1 MTQEERKMRLL
12 QHERIAR
19 VKRLLRV
26 MPRKATMHKFPV
38 LKWFTKAARKRS
50 YLWCFRVKAV
60 VPAIYAGCILSL
72 LPIYGIQLPLAVALS
87 FLLRANLPILTSLQF
102 ITNPL
107 TALPAYFTA
116 YQIGRVIMLP
126 FGIDSPGLNI
136 DEMHTLMDSVRA
148 GNWGY
153 NFKYIGTVWLLT
165 ALGGIVL
172 GTFLGTV
179 GSVFY
184 RMAAYEAVVFNNKLR
199 ALQKKIRESHAK
211 EHPDQNNTPLHP
223 NDSSQ

>member
-1 MTQEERKMRLL
+1 MTHEERKMRLL
-12 QHERIAR
+12 RHERIAR

-60 VPAIYAGCILSL
+60 VPAIYAGCILAL
-72 LPIYGIQLPLAVALS
+72 LPIYGIQLPLAVAFS
-87 FLLRANLPILTSLQF
+87 FLLRANLPILTTLQF

-107 TALPAYFTA
+107 TALPIYFTA
-116 YQIGRVIMLP
+116 YQIGRVIMFP
-126 FGIDSPGLNI
+126 FGIESPSLNM
-136 DEMHTLMDSVRA
+136 DEMKVLMDSLRT
-148 GNWGY
+148 GNWEY
-153 NFKYIGTVWLLT
+153 NFHYIGTVWSFT

-172 GTFLGTV
+172 GTFLGTI

-184 RMAAYEAVVFNNKLR
+184 RMAAYEVVVFNIKLR
-199 ALQKKIRESHAK
+199 ALQKKIRESHARN
-211 EHPDQNNTPLHP
+211 HPDQHNTPP
-223 NDSSQ
+223 NSNDSSQ